1 MPPYLASP
9 PQKSSRH
16 RWLILAMLAVVV
28 VAGVASFLFSSTS
41 EPEEE
46 KMEDYQIVDVTI
58 PPPPPPP
65 PEEDEYE
72 EPEEFEE
79 PIEPL
84 EMSDE
89 LQNSESSSE
98 ESSESDL
105 GLDIGDLVS
114 ASGAGGFMLD
124 IPRFGRGGGGGGGGS
139 DSLGGGDLD
148 TPASPASKTQ
158 PIYPAALLKKGVGGK
173 VLIACTVSPEG
184 LTISTS
190 IKQSSGHP
198 DLDKAA
204 IAAVNRWKFKPGTK
218 AGKKVKSI
226 VIVPFNFEVKKI

>member
-1 MPPYLASP
+1 MPPYQASP

-16 RWLILAMLAVVV
+16 RWLILATFVVV
-28 VAGVASFLFSSTS
+28 IVAGVISFIFNGTG
-41 EPEEE
+41 EPEKE

-65 PEEDEYE
+65 PPVEEDEFE
-72 EPEEFEE
+72 EPEEIEE
-79 PIEPL
+79 FIEPL
-84 EMSDE
+84 EMSSDT
-89 LQNSESSSE
+89 SSSSDE
-98 ESSESDL
+98 ASEVDL
-105 GLDIGDLVS
+105 GIDIGDLVAS
-114 ASGAGGFMLD
+114 SGAGGFVLD
-124 IPRFGRGGGGGGGGS
+124 IPRFGRGGGGGDGS
-139 DSLGGGDLD
+139 GDSLGGGELD
-148 TPASPASKTQ
+148 SPATPASKSQ

-173 VLIACTVSPEG
+173 VLVTCTVSPEG
-184 LTISTS
+184 LTLSAS